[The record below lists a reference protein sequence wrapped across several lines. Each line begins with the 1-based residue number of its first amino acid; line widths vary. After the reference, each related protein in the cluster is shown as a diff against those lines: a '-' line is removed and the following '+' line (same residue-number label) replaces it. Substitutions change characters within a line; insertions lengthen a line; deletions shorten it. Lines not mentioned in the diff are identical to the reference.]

1 MTIEPRNIGVAI
13 LLSILT
19 CGIYYFYWIYK
30 VTNEVSYLTG
40 DSSFR
45 GGLTV
50 LLGIITCSIYFWF
63 WYYQLGEK
71 LSELQTRDS
80 QATNNDS
87 ILLVILAVLGFG
99 IVAIAIAQSNLNK
112 VVQ

>member
-1 MTIEPRNIGVAI
+1 MYIQPRNIGIAI
-13 LLSILT
+13 ILSIIT

-30 VTNEVSYLTG
+30 VTNEVGYLTKDTSVG
-40 DSSFR
+40 

-71 LSELQTRDS
+71 LSRLQTKDGTPIS
-80 QATNNDS
+80 NDS
-87 ILLVILAVLGFG
+87 VLLVILAVFGFG
-99 IVAIAIAQSNLNK
+99 IVSLAIAQSNLNK
-112 VVQ
+112 VV